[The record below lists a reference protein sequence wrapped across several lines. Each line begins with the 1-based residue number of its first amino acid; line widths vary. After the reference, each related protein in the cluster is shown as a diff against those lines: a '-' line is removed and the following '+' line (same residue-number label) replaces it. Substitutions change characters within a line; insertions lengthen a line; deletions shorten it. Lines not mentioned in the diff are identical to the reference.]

1 MEKYPA
7 LYDLPKGRP
16 RCMKKFISLALV
28 CLLSVSAL
36 ALPSSAATFTPPF
49 EPNATSVYMVNMDTG
64 TVLYEKNAH
73 EKRAPASLT
82 KIMTALLLLE
92 NVQDLDGTVVTAPG
106 YIFDELYGQ
115 GASSADIWPYEE
127 VSMRSLL
134 YAMMLPSGNEAASIV
149 ADHIGGGSIAS
160 FCSLMTARAQQLGAK
175 DTNFTCAHG
184 LYGMA
189 ESHYSTAYDM
199 YLIDKECWYS
209 ENPTVQNT
217 FREAIR
223 TTNAMMRFGTPY
235 YMPEVKGIKTGSTP
249 EAGYNLI
256 TTATKNG
263 ETYLLVVMGTPY
275 EKDAD
280 GYGLAFG
287 VSKQLYDWAFNNF
300 SVRPALDTT
309 KDITEIPVKYSSETD
324 TLMLRPA
331 DDLMTLLPKE
341 SDETTV
347 GKTFNLP
354 ESVSA
359 PVKKGDVVGTVTL
372 SLAGEEVG
380 TVDLVATKDVERN
393 TALFIIAQ
401 IGGFFSSLYFK
412 VLAVL
417 VGITLCIYVGYL
429 IWINRN
435 NKKRRKVDRN
445 HRRF

>member
-1 MEKYPA
+1 M
-7 LYDLPKGRP
+7 
-16 RCMKKFISLALV
+16 
-28 CLLSVSAL
+28 
-36 ALPSSAATFTPPF
+36 
-49 EPNATSVYMVNMDTG
+49 
-64 TVLYEKNAH
+64 
-73 EKRAPASLT
+73 
-82 KIMTALLLLE
+82 
-92 NVQDLDGTVVTAPG
+92 
-106 YIFDELYGQ
+106 
-115 GASSADIWPYEE
+115 
-127 VSMRSLL
+127 
-134 YAMMLPSGNEAASIV
+134 
-149 ADHIGGGSIAS
+149 
-160 FCSLMTARAQQLGAK
+160 
-175 DTNFTCAHG
+175 
-184 LYGMA
+184 
-189 ESHYSTAYDM
+189 
-199 YLIDKECWYS
+199 
-209 ENPTVQNT
+209 
-217 FREAIR
+217 
-223 TTNAMMRFGTPY
+223 
-235 YMPEVKGIKTGSTP
+235 
-249 EAGYNLI
+249 
-256 TTATKNG
+256 
-263 ETYLLVVMGTPY
+263 
-275 EKDAD
+275 
-280 GYGLAFG
+280 
-287 VSKQLYDWAFNNF
+287 
-300 SVRPALDTT
+300 RPALDTT